1 MGKQCGDDF
10 YDGKITMPVILAW
23 QDSKAEERDFWTRT
37 LGQQQ
42 YREGDLQMARDI
54 LSRHHAVERAL
65 AHAKIEAEA
74 AIAALAPLGNTEE
87 NLLAQAL
94 VSGARFA
101 AKRAY

>member
-1 MGKQCGDDF
+1 
-10 YDGKITMPVILAW
+10 
-23 QDSKAEERDFWTRT
+23 
-37 LGQQQ
+37 
-42 YREGDLQMARDI
+42 
-54 LSRHHAVERAL
+54 VERAL

-74 AIAALAPLGNTEE
+74 AIAALAPLGKTEE